1 MKKDFLGVLDLTE
14 EEIRALLAKAHEMK
28 ARTRAGKPDDSL
40 RGRTLAMIFHKP
52 SLRTRVS
59 FETGMA
65 QQGGHALYIEDKE
78 IGMGKRESIE
88 DIARVLSRYVSAIMI
103 RTFGHDNAEKLA
115 RASSVPVINGLTDYL
130 HPCQILAD
138 IMTVQERLGTI
149 DGMTVAF
156 LGDGNNV
163 ANSWI
168 EAAIRLPFRLVVG
181 VPAGFEPD
189 AGLLAEAKGGRG
201 EVRVV
206 NDPREAVYG
215 ANVIYTDVWAS
226 MGQEAD
232 AERKAKAM
240 RPFQVNDDLLGEAD
254 PAAIVLHCLPAH
266 RGEEITHEVI
276 EGPRSAV
283 FDEAENRLHAQKALV
298 TSLIL
303 RG

>member
-14 EEIRALLAKAHEMK
+14 EEIRALLAKAREMK

-189 AGLLAEAKGGRG
+189 TGLLAQAKTGRG

-303 RG
+303 RA

>member
-14 EEIRALLAKAHEMK
+14 EEIRALLARAAEMK
-28 ARTRAGKPDDSL
+28 ARTRAGQVDDSL
-40 RGRTLAMIFHKP
+40 RSKTLAMIFHKP

-65 QQGGHALYIEDKE
+65 QQGGHAIYIEDKE
-78 IGMGKRESIE
+78 IGMGKRETIE
-88 DIARVLSRYVSAIMI
+88 DIARVLSRYVDAIMI
-103 RTFGHDNAEKLA
+103 RTFGHDIAEGLA
-115 RASSVPVINGLTDYL
+115 RAATVPVVNGLTDYL

-138 IMTVQERLGTI
+138 ILTVQERLGTI

-168 EAAIRLPFRLVVG
+168 EAAIRLPFKLHVG
-181 VPAGFEPD
+181 VPRGFEPD
-189 AGLLAEAKGGRG
+189 AGLLAAARNGRG
-201 EVRVV
+201 TVRVV

-215 ANVIYTDVWAS
+215 ANVVYTDVWAS
-226 MGQEAD
+226 MGQEAE
-232 AERKAKAM
+232 AERKAKSM
-240 RPFQVNDDLLGEAD
+240 RPYQVNDDLLGEAD
-254 PAAIVLHCLPAH
+254 PGAIVLHCLPAH
-266 RGEEITHEVI
+266 RGEEITHEVM

-283 FDEAENRLHAQKALV
+283 FDEAENRLHVQKALV

-303 RG
+303 RR